1 MSHTYHWLGENI
13 LSQSKKIIYDPAWT
27 LNLTDLTLGMIIKQL
42 VSLTHLTLNRWL
54 YLQFLM
60 SKTGLRVVCLLEKIL
75 SGLLILHHMRRLRTS
90 VDRLIFDAPVDFIH
104 FVSYNVRNTLTPVL
118 FNQKSIGHFRR

>member
-1 MSHTYHWLGENI
+1 
-13 LSQSKKIIYDPAWT
+13 
-27 LNLTDLTLGMIIKQL
+27 
-42 VSLTHLTLNRWL
+42 
-54 YLQFLM
+54 M

-90 VDRLIFDAPVDFIH
+90 VDRLIFDAPVDLIH